1 MLDSLR
7 VFAKSW
13 PGKIMG
19 ACLLVGLA
27 GFGINN
33 VITDLGSNT
42 VARVGDEEINSRE
55 FLRAYQNQLNEVAQ
69 QLGSVPTAQDAVALG
84 IPSMV
89 LQNLAQDAALDQL
102 ATGFGLGVSQA
113 KLSEML
119 REDPSFQNAL
129 GAFNPDSF
137 RQVLQMSGLTEAEY
151 FEDQSDAAR
160 RQQLILSLFGDTK
173 LPDTAASLI
182 NRYVADQRTIEYFTL
197 GETNIE
203 TPAAPTEAEL
213 AAYLAEHQ
221 AEFRTVE
228 TRNVQMLRLSVAD
241 LAATKVAAI
250 TEDAIAAE
258 YERSKATL
266 SKAERR
272 TIQQVVLNDEQV
284 AAFEA
289 GLAAGTPF
297 ETLVADAGLTPT
309 DLGTLAQ
316 ADINDAGLAT
326 AAFGLAEGGF
336 VIIDGV
342 AGKRAVHVSAIEA
355 GGVPDLADVRDQV
368 AENLA
373 LAEARTEL
381 ADVQDQIEEL
391 RAAFRPLT
399 EIAQRYGLDLY
410 EADVTAGG
418 AELSVIPDLA
428 TEDAPRV
435 TQAIFKAE
443 QGGLTAAIPLA
454 GNGNLWFDLNAIEPA
469 RDQTLDEVRD
479 QVAETMTT
487 ERVNNAII
495 AAQADAVAR
504 LDAGEA
510 LADVAAAYNVFPQLS
525 APFTRFGSSDGTI
538 DGAVASAAF
547 AGDASHHGSAVS
559 QAGEFIVFQVTDLT
573 EPAAPLEASASATLE
588 NEARIGIYGDFVTAI
603 RDDARMVINQQ
614 TLQQVLAL
622 NTGL

>member
-42 VARVGDEEINSRE
+42 VARVGNEEINSRE

-69 QLGSVPTAQDAVALG
+69 QLGSVPTAQDAVNLG

-102 ATGFGLGVSQA
+102 ANSFGLGVSQK

-119 REDPSFQNAL
+119 REDSSFHNAL
-129 GAFNPDSF
+129 GAFSPDSF
-137 RQVLQMSGLTEAEY
+137 RQVLQMSGVTEAEY

-173 LPDTAASLI
+173 LPETAATLI

-197 GETNIE
+197 GETNVE
-203 TPAAPTEAEL
+203 TPPAPTEAEL
-213 AAYLAEHQ
+213 AAYLTEHQ

-228 TRNVQMLRLSVAD
+228 TRKVQMLRLSVAD
-241 LAATKVAAI
+241 LAATKVGAI
-250 TEDAIAAE
+250 TDDAIAAE
-258 YERSKATL
+258 YERTKASLT
-266 SKAERR
+266 KPERR
-272 TIQQVVLNDEQV
+272 TIQQVVLNAEQV
-284 AAFEA
+284 TAFEA

-297 ETLVADAGLTPT
+297 ATLVADAGLTAT

-316 ADINDAGLAT
+316 SEINDASLAT
-326 AAFGLAEGGF
+326 AAFGLAEGAF

-342 AGKRAVHVSAIEA
+342 AGKRAVHVSTIEA
-355 GGVPDLADVRDQV
+355 GGVPSLEEARDQI
-368 AENLA
+368 ADSLA
-373 LAEARTEL
+373 MAQARTEL
-381 ADVQDQIEEL
+381 ADVQDEIEEL
-391 RAAFRPLT
+391 RAAFRPLP

-418 AELSVIPDLA
+418 AELTVIPDLA

-443 QGGLTAAIPLA
+443 QGALTAAIPLA
-454 GNGNLWFDLNAIEPA
+454 GNANLWFDVTAIEPA

-479 QVAETMTT
+479 QLIATLTT
-487 ERVNNAII
+487 ERVNDAII
-495 AAQADAVAR
+495 AAQAEAVKR

-510 LADVAAAYNVFPQLS
+510 IADVAAAYNVFPQLS
-525 APFTRFGSSDGTI
+525 APFTRFGSEDGTI
-538 DGAVASAAF
+538 DAAVASAAF

-559 QAGEFIVFQVTDLT
+559 QSGEFIVFQVTDLT
-573 EPAAPLEASASATLE
+573 EPTAPLEASASATLE
-588 NEARIGIYGDFVTAI
+588 NEARIGIYGDFVTAV

-614 TLQQVLAL
+614 TLQQVLAT

>member
-55 FLRAYQNQLNEVAQ
+55 FLRAYQSQLNQVAQ
-69 QLGSVPTAQDAVALG
+69 QLGSVPTAQDAVNLG

-102 ATGFGLGVSQA
+102 ANGFGLGVSQA

-119 REDPSFQNAL
+119 RQDPSFQNAL
-129 GAFNPDSF
+129 GAFSADSF

-151 FEDQSDAAR
+151 FEDQGDAAR

-173 LPDTAASLI
+173 LPETAASLI

-213 AAYLAEHQ
+213 AAYLTEHQ

-228 TRNVQMLRLSVAD
+228 TRKVQMLRLSVAD
-241 LAATKVAAI
+241 LAATKVGEI

-258 YERSKATL
+258 YERTKASLT
-266 SKAERR
+266 KAERR
-272 TIQQVVLNDEQV
+272 TIQQVVLNAEQV
-284 AAFEA
+284 TAFEA

-297 ETLVADAGLTPT
+297 ATLVTDAGLTAT
-309 DLGTLAQ
+309 DLGTLTQ
-316 ADINDAGLAT
+316 TEINDTSLAT
-326 AAFGLAEGGF
+326 AAFGVADGGF

-355 GGVPDLADVRDQV
+355 GGVPSLADAHDQI
-368 AENLA
+368 ANTLA
-373 LAEARTEL
+373 LAQARTDL
-381 ADVQDQIEEL
+381 ADVQDEIEEL

-399 EIAQRYGLDLY
+399 EIAERYGLDLY
-410 EADVTAGG
+410 EADVTASG
-418 AELSVIPDLA
+418 AELTVIPDLA
-428 TEDAPRV
+428 TEDGPRV

-443 QGGLTAAIPLA
+443 QGALTAAIPLA
-454 GNGNLWFDLNAIEPA
+454 GNANLWFDVTAIEPA
-469 RDQTLDEVRD
+469 RDQTLDEVRE
-479 QVAETMTT
+479 QLTVTMTN
-487 ERVNNAII
+487 ERVNNAIL
-495 AAQADAVAR
+495 AAQADAVKR

-510 LADVAAAYNVFPQLS
+510 IADVAAAYNVFPQLS
-525 APFTRFGSSDGTI
+525 APFTRFGAQDGTI
-538 DGAVASAAF
+538 DGAVAQAAF
-547 AGDASHHGSAVS
+547 AGDATHHGSAVS
-559 QAGEFIVFQVTDLT
+559 QSGEFIVFQVTDLT

-588 NEARIGIYGDFVTAI
+588 NEARIGIYGDFVTAV

-614 TLQQVLAL
+614 TLQQVLAT

>member
-7 VFAKSW
+7 AFAKSW

-19 ACLLVGLA
+19 GFLLVGVA

-42 VARVGDEEINSRE
+42 VAKVGDQEINSRE
-55 FLRAYQNQLNEVAQ
+55 FLRAYQNQMNQVAQ
-69 QLGSVPTAQDAVALG
+69 QLGSMPTAADAVNLG

-102 ATGFGLGVSQA
+102 ARGFGLGVSQK
-113 KLSEML
+113 KLSQML

-129 GAFNPDSF
+129 GAFNPAAF
-137 RQVLQMSGLTEAEY
+137 TQVLQMSGLTEAEY

-160 RQQLILSLFGDTK
+160 RQQLVLSLFGDTK
-173 LPDTAASLI
+173 LPETASSLI
-182 NRYVADQRTIEYFTL
+182 NRYVADLRTIDYFAL
-197 GETNIE
+197 SETNIE

-241 LAATKVAAI
+241 LAATKTI
-250 TEDAIAAE
+250 SDDAIAAE
-258 YERSKATL
+258 YERTKANLT
-266 SKAERR
+266 KPERR
-272 TIQQVVLNDEQV
+272 TIQQVVLNADQV
-284 AAFEA
+284 TAFEA

-297 ETLVADAGLTPT
+297 ETLVTEAGLTPT

-326 AAFGLAEGGF
+326 AAFGVADGGF
-336 VIIDGV
+336 VVIDGV

-355 GGVPDLADVRDQV
+355 GGVPALAEVHDQV
-368 AENLA
+368 ANSLA
-373 LAEARTEL
+373 LAAARTDV
-381 ADVQDQIEEL
+381 AQVQDDIEEL
-391 RAAFRPLT
+391 RAAFIPLT
-399 EIAQRYGLDLY
+399 EIASRMGLDLY
-410 EADVTAGG
+410 ETKVTAAGT
-418 AELSVIPDLA
+418 ELTVIPNLA
-428 TEDAPRV
+428 TEDAPRLS
-435 TQAIFKAE
+435 QAIFKAQ
-443 QGGLTAAIPLA
+443 QGALTAAVPLA
-454 GNGNLWFDLNAIEPA
+454 GNANLWFDVTAIEPA

-479 QVAETMTT
+479 TLTQTITA
-487 ERVNNAII
+487 ERVNNAIL
-495 AAQADAVAR
+495 AAQAEAVKR
-504 LDAGEA
+504 LDNGET
-510 LADVAAAYNVFPQLS
+510 LADVAAAYNVFPQIS
-525 APFTRFGSSDGTI
+525 TPFSRFGSEDGTI
-538 DGAVASAAF
+538 DGAVATAAF
-547 AGDASHHGSAVS
+547 AGDATHHGSAVS

-573 EPAAPLEASASATLE
+573 EATGSLETAAAAQIE
-588 NEARIGIYGDFVTAI
+588 NEARIGVYGDFVTAV
-603 RDDARMVINQQ
+603 RDDARMTINQQ

>member
-13 PGKIMG
+13 PGKVMG
-19 ACLLVGLA
+19 AFLLVGVA

-33 VITDLGSNT
+33 VITDLGTNT

-69 QLGSVPTAQDAVALG
+69 QLGSFPTAEEAVNLG

-89 LQNLAQDAALDQL
+89 LQNLAQDAALNRL
-102 ATGFGLGVSQA
+102 ATGFGLGVSEQ
-113 KLSEML
+113 KLSDML
-119 REDPSFQNAL
+119 RADPSFHNAL
-129 GAFNPDSF
+129 GTFTPENFN
-137 RQVLQMSGLTEAEY
+137 QVLQMSGLTEAEY

-160 RQQLILSLFGDTK
+160 RQQLILSLFGDTA
-173 LPDTAASLI
+173 LPETASGLI
-182 NRYVADQRTIEYFTL
+182 NRYVADQRTIDYFAL

-228 TRNVQMLRLSVAD
+228 TRNVQMLRFSAAE
-241 LAATKVAAI
+241 LAATKTI
-250 TEDAIAAE
+250 SEEAIAAE
-258 YERSKATL
+258 YERTKANLTR
-266 SKAERR
+266 AERR
-272 TIQQVVLNDEQV
+272 TIQQVVLNADQV

-297 ETLVADAGLTPT
+297 ETLVAEAGIAPT

-316 ADINDAGLAT
+316 ADITDANLAT
-326 AAFGLAEGGF
+326 AAFGLQQGDFAL
-336 VIIDGV
+336 IDGV

-355 GGVPDLADVRDQV
+355 GGVPALEDVREQISQT
-368 AENLA
+368 LA
-373 LAEARTEL
+373 LAEARNEL
-381 ADVQDQIEEL
+381 GDVQDQIEEL

-399 EIAQRYGLDLY
+399 EIAERFGLDLY

-418 AELSVIPDLA
+418 AELTVIPDLA
-428 TEDAPRV
+428 AEDSPRV
-435 TQAIFKAE
+435 AQAIFKAE
-443 QGGLTAAIPLA
+443 EGALTAAVPLA
-454 GNGNLWFDLNAIEPA
+454 GNGNLWFDLNTIVPA

-479 QVAETMTT
+479 AVAEALTT
-487 ERVNNAII
+487 ERTNNAIL

-504 LDAGEA
+504 LDNGEA
-510 LADVAAAYNVFPQLS
+510 LADIAASYNVFPQIS
-525 APFTRFGSSDGTI
+525 APFTRFGSEDGTI

-547 AGDASHHGSAVS
+547 AGDENHHGSAVS
-559 QAGEFIVFQVTDLT
+559 QGGEFIVFEVTDLT
-573 EPAAPLEASASATLE
+573 PATGPLEEAANASLE
-588 NEARIGIYGDFVTAI
+588 NEARIGLYGDFVSAV
-603 RDDARMVINQQ
+603 RDDAGLRINQQ
-614 TLQQVLAL
+614 ALSQALAL
-622 NTGL
+622 NTGQ

>member
-69 QLGSVPTAQDAVALG
+69 QLGSVPTAQDAVSLG

-129 GAFNPDSF
+129 GAFNPESF

-151 FEDQSDAAR
+151 FEDQSDNAR

-250 TEDAIAAE
+250 TDDAIAAE

-289 GLAAGTPF
+289 GLTTGTPF
-297 ETLVADAGLTPT
+297 ATLVADAGLTPT

-326 AAFGLAEGGF
+326 AAFGLAEGAF
-336 VIIDGV
+336 VVIDGV

-418 AELSVIPDLA
+418 AELTVIPDLA

-479 QVAETMTT
+479 QVAETMTA

-495 AAQADAVAR
+495 AAQAEAVAR

-510 LADVAAAYNVFPQLS
+510 LADVAAAYSVFPQLS

-559 QAGEFIVFQVTDLT
+559 QGGEFIVFQVTDLT

-588 NEARIGIYGDFVTAI
+588 NEARIGIYGDFVTAV

>member
-33 VITDLGSNT
+33 VISDLGSNT
-42 VARVGDEEINSRE
+42 VARVGSEEINSRE
-55 FLRAYQNQLNEVAQ
+55 FLRAYQSQLNQVAQ
-69 QLGSVPTAQDAVALG
+69 QLGSMPTAQDAVSLG

-173 LPDTAASLI
+173 LPETAASLI
-182 NRYVADQRTIEYFTL
+182 NRYVGDQRTIEYFTL

-203 TPAAPTEAEL
+203 TPPAPTEEEL

-228 TRNVQMLRLSVAD
+228 TRNVQLLRLSAAE
-241 LAATKVAAI
+241 LAATKVATI

-258 YERSKATL
+258 YERTKATL

-272 TIQQVVLNDEQV
+272 TIQQVVLNADQV
-284 AAFEA
+284 ATFEA

-326 AAFGLAEGGF
+326 AAFGLAEGAF
-336 VIIDGV
+336 VVIDGV

-355 GGVPDLADVRDQV
+355 GGEPALDDVRDQL
-368 AENLA
+368 ANNLA
-373 LAEARTEL
+373 LAQARNEL

-391 RAAFRPLT
+391 RAAFRPLA
-399 EIAQRYGLDLY
+399 EIAQRFGLDLY

-418 AELSVIPDLA
+418 AELSVLPDLA
-428 TEDAPRV
+428 ADDVPRV
-435 TQAIFKAE
+435 AQAIFKAE
-443 QGGLTAAIPLA
+443 QGALTAAIPLA
-454 GNGNLWFDLNAIEPA
+454 GNGNLWFDINAIEPA

-487 ERVNNAII
+487 ERVNDAIL
-495 AAQADAVAR
+495 AAQQDAVAR
-504 LDAGEA
+504 LDNGEA

-525 APFTRFGSSDGTI
+525 APFTRFGSQDGTI

-559 QAGEFIVFQVTDLT
+559 QSGEFIVFEVTDLI
-573 EPAAPLEASASATLE
+573 EANGPLDASASATLE
-588 NEARIGIYGDFVTAI
+588 NEARIGIYGDFVTAV

>member
-13 PGKIMG
+13 PGKVMG
-19 ACLLVGLA
+19 AFLLVGVA

-33 VITDLGSNT
+33 VITDLGTNT

-69 QLGSVPTAQDAVALG
+69 QLGSFPTAEEAVNLG

-89 LQNLAQDAALDQL
+89 LQNLAQDAALNRL
-102 ATGFGLGVSQA
+102 ATGFGLGVSEQ
-113 KLSEML
+113 KLSDML
-119 REDPSFQNAL
+119 RADPSFHNAL
-129 GAFNPDSF
+129 GTFTPENFN
-137 RQVLQMSGLTEAEY
+137 QVLQMSGLTEAEY

-160 RQQLILSLFGDTK
+160 RQQLILSLFGDTA
-173 LPDTAASLI
+173 LPETASGLI
-182 NRYVADQRTIEYFTL
+182 NRYVADQRTIDYFAL

-228 TRNVQMLRLSVAD
+228 TRNVQMLRLSAAE
-241 LAATKVAAI
+241 LAATKTI
-250 TEDAIAAE
+250 SEEAIAAE
-258 YERSKATL
+258 YERTKANLTR
-266 SKAERR
+266 AERR
-272 TIQQVVLNDEQV
+272 TIQQVVLNADQV

-297 ETLVADAGLTPT
+297 ETLVAEAGIAPT

-316 ADINDAGLAT
+316 ADITDANLAT
-326 AAFGLAEGGF
+326 AAFGLQQGDFAL
-336 VIIDGV
+336 IDGV

-355 GGVPDLADVRDQV
+355 GGVPALDDVREQIS
-368 AENLA
+368 ETLA
-373 LAEARTEL
+373 LAEARNEL
-381 ADVQDQIEEL
+381 GDVQDQIEEL

-399 EIAQRYGLDLY
+399 EIAERFGLDLY

-418 AELSVIPDLA
+418 AELTVIPDLA
-428 TEDAPRV
+428 AEDSPRV
-435 TQAIFKAE
+435 AQAIFKAE
-443 QGGLTAAIPLA
+443 EGALTAAVPLA
-454 GNGNLWFDLNAIEPA
+454 GNGNLWFDLNTIVPA

-479 QVAETMTT
+479 AVAEALTT
-487 ERVNNAII
+487 ERTNNAIL

-504 LDAGEA
+504 LDNGEA
-510 LADVAAAYNVFPQLS
+510 LADIAASYNVFPQIS
-525 APFTRFGSSDGTI
+525 APFTRFGSEDGTI

-547 AGDASHHGSAVS
+547 AGDENHHGSAVS
-559 QAGEFIVFQVTDLT
+559 QGVEFIVFEVTDLT
-573 EPAAPLEASASATLE
+573 PATGPLEEAANASLE
-588 NEARIGIYGDFVTAI
+588 NEARIGLYGDFVSAV
-603 RDDARMVINQQ
+603 RDDAGLRINQQ
-614 TLQQVLAL
+614 ALSQALAL
-622 NTGL
+622 NTGQ